1 MFWGFYI
8 LHAEPRLTR
17 GPSLCHEHLSLAGKQ
32 SQLSKRP
39 QPLHMSSLGA
49 VSGWPFLWE
58 IADAPL
64 RDEHSGNLNSWDLWT
79 LNGSFVFWLEQVLQT
94 LRLHFKN
101 TPKSKDQMITS
112 VFCRLYFCH
121 PCHLK
126 KIYLFEAPLAIST
139 TGRGSSGVGLTAAMI
154 RDRKV
159 VPNRGLA
166 NGCWPDEQWTNPDCL
181 GYISG
186 FTTQLCGDYKEPL
199 LVPILYGPLLNN
211 QKSSR
216 VFSWLRFLGSIFADL
231 RFWETQP

>member
-1 MFWGFYI
+1 MTLLVGNRRCSASWWTQW
-8 LHAEPRLTR
+8 EPEFLRSLNFERFICLLT
-17 GPSLCHEHLSLAGKQ
+17 GTG
-32 SQLSKRP
+32 
-39 QPLHMSSLGA
+39 
-49 VSGWPFLWE
+49 
-58 IADAPL
+58 
-64 RDEHSGNLNSWDLWT
+64 
-79 LNGSFVFWLEQVLQT
+79 LQT

-112 VFCRLYFCH
+112 VFAGLYFCH
-121 PCHLK
+121 PCYLK
-126 KIYLFEAPLAIST
+126 KVYLFEAPLAIST

-199 LVPILYGPLLNN
+199 LVPILYGSLLNN
-211 QKSSR
+211 QKSLR